1 MDFVAHAQHDT
12 APPALPAAAWRTVPV
27 SPVAAAAVP
36 TAGGLDRWRR
46 LGIFWPLHAA
56 YWLVV
61 WAGCQLLVEIFRPA
75 IANPDAF
82 IASRVAVGFVV
93 TAGLRWL
100 SRRPDLLGRLGL
112 SRPGA
117 IVGGTIAVAV
127 AATILQDRLW
137 LALGAASVAS
147 PPRWIIAM
155 FIVRFAMLAGWA
167 GAYLAATA
175 VVDANRQHARAFE
188 ADSAARLAEV
198 RLLQSQMNPHFLFN
212 ALNAVLASKDD
223 PDEVERVTQGLADY
237 LRAAL
242 RASRPLEPLGRE
254 LDALEGYL
262 TVEEARFGAR
272 LACSIDCDLAARGV
286 LAPPL
291 IVQPLVENALK
302 YGTAPEGG
310 PLRVAVRATVADGRL
325 VVEVAN
331 TGAWQTVPEQA
342 RSHGIGLHGLRRRL
356 ELLFGRA
363 ADVAIAEADGWVRVR
378 VTVPAEQGASG

>member
-1 MDFVAHAQHDT
+1 MDSVAHAAQAAT
-12 APPALPAAAWRTVPV
+12 PPAPAAAAWRPVPA
-27 SPVAAAAVP
+27 PAAAAAEP
-36 TAGGLDRWRR
+36 ADGGLVRWRR

-61 WAGCQLLVEIFRPA
+61 WAGCQLLVEIFRPD
-75 IANPDAF
+75 IASPDAF
-82 IASRVAVGFVV
+82 IASRVAVGFIV

-117 IVGGTIAVAV
+117 IIGGTIAVAV

-137 LALGAASVAS
+137 LALGAESVAS
-147 PPRWIIAM
+147 PPRWTIAM

-167 GAYLAATA
+167 GAYLSATSLM
-175 VVDANRQHARAFE
+175 DANRQHARAFE

-198 RLLQSQMNPHFLFN
+198 RLLQAQMNPHFLFN

-223 PDEVERVTQGLADY
+223 PHEVERVTQGLADY

-262 TVEEARFGAR
+262 TVEEARFGSR
-272 LACSIDCDLAARGV
+272 LACSIDCDRAARGV
-286 LAPPL
+286 LVPPL
-291 IVQPLVENALK
+291 LVQPLVENAIK
-302 YGTAPEGG
+302 YGSNPEGG
-310 PLRVAVRATVADGRL
+310 PLRVAVRAAVADGRL
-325 VVEVAN
+325 TVEVAN
-331 TGAWQTVPEQA
+331 TGTWQTAPEPT
-342 RSHGIGLHGLRRRL
+342 RSHGLGLHGLRRRL
-356 ELLFGRA
+356 ELLYGRA
-363 ADVAIAEADGWVRVR
+363 ASVAIAEADGWVRVR
-378 VTVPAEQGASG
+378 VTVPAEQGVGG